1 MEPRSVDH
9 PLENVLIPE
18 LTKKPLLPDA
28 HSLDYLDV
36 QVMYDQEWFDAA
48 HLGKTCVIAVG
59 GKGKNAM
66 SSLSCWLP
74 PGTDLLL
81 HTNDEQGRLQTRRH
95 AGAANEIE
103 EGDAL
108 VTLPSPTDIEAETLF
123 IWAGLGGQF
132 GTLHSQTLA
141 CDDRY
146 KDIPIFALVSLPFEF
161 EGERAERAE
170 KSRRALEQCADGYLA
185 LRNEALIEI
194 FGVKADLARV
204 FTLQDKWLAHA
215 LLTLKGLVDAQAIQL
230 ASQTGPGNRLSMGFG
245 RSTGTNR
252 VEQAVMAAFENP
264 LLHGIER
271 QNQHVVVVLC
281 SAKVPSETEIEQ
293 AWKLTAFAFTRDC
306 EVTVHSLRDPRMGDD
321 LYVTIFL
328 WESEP
333 PVSPKPHS

>member
-1 MEPRSVDH
+1 MEPRSVCH

-18 LTKKPLLPDA
+18 STKMPLLPDA

-36 QVMYDQEWFDAA
+36 PVMNDQEWFDAA
-48 HLGKTCVIAVG
+48 RNSKTRVIAVG
-59 GKGKNAM
+59 GKGRNAM
-66 SSLSCWLP
+66 SSLSRWLP

-81 HTNDEQGRLQTRRH
+81 QTNDEQGRLQTTRH
-95 AGAANEIE
+95 AVAADEIE
-103 EGDAL
+103 EGNAL
-108 VTLPSPTDIEAETLF
+108 VTFPSPTDFETEVLF

-146 KDIPIFALVSLPFEF
+146 KNIPIFALVTLPFAF
-161 EGERAERAE
+161 EGERAEQAE
-170 KSRRALEQCADGYLA
+170 KSWEALERCADGCLA

-194 FGVKADLARV
+194 FGVEADLARV

-215 LLTLKGLVDAQAIQL
+215 LLTLKGLVDAQAIQPL
-230 ASQTGPGNRLSMGFG
+230 ASQSGFGNRLSMGFG

-252 VEQAVMAAFENP
+252 VEQAVMSAFENP

-293 AWKLTAFAFTRDC
+293 ALKIASFSFTSDC
-306 EVTVHSLRDPRMGDD
+306 EVTVHAIREPRMGDD
-321 LYVTIFL
+321 LYATIFL
-328 WESEP
+328 WE
-333 PVSPKPHS
+333 

>member
-1 MEPRSVDH
+1 M
-9 PLENVLIPE
+9 IPE
-18 LTKKPLLPDA
+18 TKKMPLLPDV

-36 QVMYDQEWFDAA
+36 PVMNDQEWFDSAR
-48 HLGKTCVIAVG
+48 HSKTRVIAVG
-59 GKGKNAM
+59 GKGRNAM
-66 SSLSCWLP
+66 SSLSRWLP
-74 PGTDLLL
+74 PGIDLLL
-81 HTNDEQGRLQTRRH
+81 HTNDEQGRLQTKRH

-108 VTLPSPTDIEAETLF
+108 VTLPSPTDIKAETLF

-146 KDIPIFALVSLPFEF
+146 KNIPIFALVTLPFTF
-161 EGERAERAE
+161 ECERADRAE
-170 KSRRALEQCADGYLA
+170 KSRKALEQCADGCLA

-194 FGVKADLARV
+194 FGVEADLARV

-215 LLTLKGLVDAQAIQL
+215 LLTLKGLVDAQAIQPL

-245 RSTGTNR
+245 ISTGTNR

-281 SAKVPSETEIEQ
+281 SAKVPSETEMAQ
-293 AWKLTAFAFTRDC
+293 ARKLAVYGFSNALD
-306 EVTVHSLRDPRMGDD
+306 VNVHALRDPRMGDD

>member
-18 LTKKPLLPDA
+18 LTRKPLLPDA
-28 HSLDYLDV
+28 HSLDYLDIT
-36 QVMYDQEWFDAA
+36 VMYDQEWFDAA
-48 HLGKTCVIAVG
+48 RNSKTRVIAVG
-59 GKGKNAM
+59 GKGRNAM
-66 SSLSCWLP
+66 YSLSRWLP

-81 HTNDEQGRLQTRRH
+81 QTKDEQGRLQNKRNAS
-95 AGAANEIE
+95 AGNELE
-103 EGDAL
+103 AGNAL
-108 VTLPSPTDIEAETLF
+108 MTLPSPTDFETETLF

-141 CDDRY
+141 CDGRY
-146 KDIPIFALVSLPFEF
+146 KDIPIFALVTLPFAF
-161 EGERAERAE
+161 EGERAVRAE
-170 KSRRALEQCADGYLA
+170 KSRKALEQCADGCLA

-194 FGVKADLARV
+194 FGGEADLARV
-204 FTLQDKWLAHA
+204 FTFQDKWLAHA
-215 LLTLKGLVDAQAIQL
+215 LLTLKGLVDAQAIQPL

-252 VEQAVMAAFENP
+252 VEQAVMSAFENP

-293 AWKLTAFAFTRDC
+293 AWKLTAFSFTRDC
-306 EVTVHSLRDPRMGDD
+306 EVTVHSLRDPRMGND
-321 LYVTIFL
+321 LYVTIFS
-328 WESEP
+328 WE
-333 PVSPKPHS
+333 